1 MAKSRVLTRPER
13 IADAIVH
20 VVGLACGLAACI
32 ALAAIAAP
40 SADARLGIALAVYGA
55 GLMTMLGCSAA
66 YNLSRSPRQKRWL
79 RRIDHAAIFVM
90 IAGTYTPFAM
100 ISLQGAWGW
109 GLLGFVWV
117 VALAGV
123 AAKLFLAERFE
134 RFSIPAYLLL
144 GWTVL
149 VALEPL
155 LSALSL
161 AGLLLLGIGGLL
173 YTIGVLF
180 YRWER
185 LPFQTAIWHVFVLA
199 AAACHFSA
207 VLGDVVLAAA

>member
-1 MAKSRVLTRPER
+1 MVKSRTLTRPER
-13 IADAIVH
+13 IADAVVH
-20 VVGLACGLAACI
+20 VIGLACGLAACI
-32 ALAAIAAP
+32 ALAVVAAP
-40 SADARLGIALAVYGA
+40 AGDAQLGIALAVYGA

-100 ISLQGAWGW
+100 ISLQGPWGW
-109 GLLGFVWV
+109 GLLGFVWT

-134 RFSIPAYLLL
+134 RWSVPAYLLL

-173 YTIGVLF
+173 YTVGVLF

-199 AAACHFSA
+199 AAACHFTA
-207 VLGDVVLAAA
+207 VLGDVALAAV